1 MPASASRL
9 VYARACAWMRQREVW
24 GVGGGHVGVN
34 LPVDDKL
41 ELNVAKF
48 ANCWRLWT
56 NRLLLG
62 KYAF

>member
-1 MPASASRL
+1 MDAS
-9 VYARACAWMRQREVW
+9 EGGGVW
-24 GVGGGHVGVN
+24 GGGHVGVN

-48 ANCWRLWT
+48 AHCRGLWT